1 MRYVSTRGEAP
12 VLAFSDALLAGLARD
27 GGLYLPEAYPALR
40 PDEIARLAG
49 KPYADIAHRIIAP
62 FTDAA
67 FAPAPMS
74 SSSIRRAASP
84 RCSAGR

>member
-1 MRYVSTRGEAP
+1 MITEAPLRYVSTRGEAP

-49 KPYADIAHRIIAP
+49 KPYAEIAYRIIAP
-62 FTDAA
+62 
-67 FAPAPMS
+67 
-74 SSSIRRAASP
+74 SP
-84 RCSAGR
+84 TRCSRPPC